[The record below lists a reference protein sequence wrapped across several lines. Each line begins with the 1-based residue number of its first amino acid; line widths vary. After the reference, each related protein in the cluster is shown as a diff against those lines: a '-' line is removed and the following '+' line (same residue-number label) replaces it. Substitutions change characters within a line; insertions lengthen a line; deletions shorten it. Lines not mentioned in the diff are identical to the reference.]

1 MAKLKGILKLEG
13 TLQDMTFYKTQDGH
27 LVKTKGGVSKER
39 IATDPAFA
47 RTRENGA
54 EFSNAAKAGK
64 ILRDAVR
71 NLINGASDNRVTSRL
86 TQVMSKVQKMD
97 TTSAR
102 GERTVAIG
110 IGTAEGQALL
120 KSFNFNINAV
130 LGAILDNPYSVDTST
145 GVISIPDLIPIN
157 EIAYPGGT
165 TNVSLKGAFA
175 IVDFG
180 TGISDVGYTNVEDLV
195 LDGTSTSVTLTPE
208 SLPSG
213 TGTKFFLL
221 EIAFFQE
228 VNGVQYSLNNGAYNA
243 LAIIEIAG

>member
-13 TLQDMTFYKTQDGH
+13 TLDDLTFYKTQDGH
-27 LVKTKGGVSKER
+27 LVKTKGGVSAGR
-39 IATDPAFA
+39 IANDPAFA
-47 RTRENGA
+47 RTRENGM
-54 EFSNAAKAGK
+54 EFANAAKAGK
-64 ILRDAVR
+64 ILRDSVR
-71 NLINGASDNRVTSRL
+71 NMVNGASDNRVTSRM
-86 TQVMSKVQKMD
+86 TQVMSQVQKMD

-110 IGTAEGQALL
+110 IATTEGQALL

-130 LGAILDNPYSVDTST
+130 LGTVLNNPYSVDTST

-157 EIAYPGGT
+157 EIAYPAGT

-175 IVDFG
+175 IVDFE
-180 TGISDVGYTNVEDLV
+180 TGISDVSYTNVEDLP
-195 LDGTSTSVTLTPE
+195 LDGTSTSVTLTPG

-228 VNGVQYSLNNGAYNA
+228 VNGIQYSLNNGSFNA
-243 LAIIEIAG
+243 LSIIEVA